1 MVLIDNMPLSVP
13 SPQAAVR
20 AVSRVAGS
28 ATIATFE
35 IAAAAL
41 PDGEYNLMTLP
52 KNFLKL
58 SETVTYLKTADNQVL
73 DLVTYLENTL

>member
-1 MVLIDNMPLSVP
+1 M
-13 SPQAAVR
+13 
-20 AVSRVAGS
+20 SRVAGS